1 MPPDPFREFLRSLP
15 GDIEL
20 ARDAG
25 LPIVLDVTQPLHP
38 ASQRL
43 MDTLGV
49 EVRVVTQHAVR
60 ARSMGGYA
68 EDGATRQPFE
78 PNLIDFRHSVVQANK
93 RADAGDETLEICAY
107 CMCEVDVHPQPHRPD
122 CPGIGKSRASSG
134 PVLAGLEV
142 ARSPRARPPVVA
154 GAAVNEAPEPDVTEE
169 RFWTK
174 VDRRSESECWE
185 WLGAKSDGY
194 GRLKVD
200 GRACRAHRFAYELLV
215 GPIPDEMTLD
225 HLCRNRACVNPAHLE
240 IVTNKDNVLR
250 GEGVTAENA
259 IKTHCV
265 HGHEFTDENTYV
277 IKTGPKA
284 GGRECRT
291 CHRER
296 KRDADAADQI
306 EGREPQ
312 VPVEP
317 TSAPPAIEPPA
328 APSRSSST
336 NPYGLKK
343 FGRGYTWTEAAVLA
357 AVRTFVAEHDR
368 PPVPMDGLEQPHGH
382 FPSAKSV
389 SNLFATWDEMIVA
402 AGFTPAARGMS
413 REGLPS
419 ARWTRESAV
428 EAIQAYVAEH
438 GAPPAQDKIV
448 GTGLPGKK
456 PAKRLFGGWL
466 KMLEAAGVE
475 VTVAMVR
482 GEHHGGRVNEDA
494 TSEERGRAALPQA
507 QPARSSNVDEAR
519 ALAERVAERLGPVEA
534 RSAGARDL
542 TTVRAAALAAVNA
555 IFDLLDQLEQAL

>member
-1 MPPDPFREFLRSLP
+1 M
-15 GDIEL
+15 
-20 ARDAG
+20 
-25 LPIVLDVTQPLHP
+25 
-38 ASQRL
+38 
-43 MDTLGV
+43 
-49 EVRVVTQHAVR
+49 
-60 ARSMGGYA
+60 
-68 EDGATRQPFE
+68 
-78 PNLIDFRHSVVQANK
+78 
-93 RADAGDETLEICAY
+93 
-107 CMCEVDVHPQPHRPD
+107 
-122 CPGIGKSRASSG
+122 
-134 PVLAGLEV
+134 
-142 ARSPRARPPVVA
+142 
-154 GAAVNEAPEPDVTEE
+154 
-169 RFWTK
+169 
-174 VDRRSESECWE
+174 
-185 WLGAKSDGY
+185 
-194 GRLKVD
+194 
-200 GRACRAHRFAYELLV
+200 
-215 GPIPDEMTLD
+215 
-225 HLCRNRACVNPAHLE
+225 
-240 IVTNKDNVLR
+240 
-250 GEGVTAENA
+250 
-259 IKTHCV
+259 
-265 HGHEFTDENTYV
+265 
-277 IKTGPKA
+277 
-284 GGRECRT
+284 
-291 CHRER
+291 
-296 KRDADAADQI
+296 
-306 EGREPQ
+306 
-312 VPVEP
+312 
-317 TSAPPAIEPPA
+317 
-328 APSRSSST
+328 
-336 NPYGLKK
+336 
-343 FGRGYTWTEAAVLA
+343 
-357 AVRTFVAEHDR
+357 RTFVAEHDR